1 MHLRRATVTHER
13 PRNPRAGRMS
23 RWYRGAIVRGG
34 PRVFGVSRRL
44 AHGELSQARKVL
56 ALAVSGAALLLASG
70 CGGGSRQDVGE
81 AKGTFEMKLLHASF
95 PAAQAVA
102 RPATMALQVRN
113 TGSHTVPNVAVTVD
127 SFNYT
132 STTSELSANRRPVW
146 AIEQGPGAIA
156 KAPAETQEVS
166 TPGGA
171 QTAYVNTWAL
181 GPLAAG
187 ATATFTWKVVPV
199 KPGTH
204 TVRFAVAA
212 GLSGRAKAVLASGGT
227 VHGQFT
233 VDVAGAPPIKHVNPS
248 TGRIETGAYPT
259 AP

>member
-1 MHLRRATVTHER
+1 MHLRRATATSEAR
-13 PRNPRAGRMS
+13 RDSRAGRMS

-44 AHGELSQARKVL
+44 ARGELYQAQNML
-56 ALAVSGAALLLASG
+56 ALAGVAATLLLASG

-81 AKGTFEMKLLHASF
+81 AKGTFEMKVLHASF
-95 PAAQAVA
+95 PATQAVA
-102 RPATMALQVRN
+102 RPATMELQVRN
-113 TGSHTVPNVAVTVD
+113 TGSHAVPNVAVTVD

-132 STTSELSANRRPVW
+132 STVSELSASKRPVW

-181 GPLAAG
+181 GRLAAG
-187 ATATFTWKVVPV
+187 ATATFSWKVVPV

-212 GLSGRAKAVLASGGT
+212 GLSGRAKAVLASGGM

-233 VDVAGAPPIKHVNPS
+233 VDIAGAPPAKHVNPS
-248 TGRIETGAYPT
+248 TGRIEVGAYP
-259 AP
+259 AIP